1 MSAQTLSQYPSSKIA
16 QENLDMFADSWGTQI
31 NDLSIMVKEINDV
44 CQGRGDK
51 PVYLSLPRPGV
62 RTICNKCNLIWKNL
76 YLTGNCNQIVNKMDK
91 TIFNSQHNNFNVN
104 YLL

>member
-62 RTICNKCNLIWKNL
+62 RTICNKCNLI
-76 YLTGNCNQIVNKMDK
+76 
-91 TIFNSQHNNFNVN
+91 
-104 YLL
+104 